1 MNGFIR
7 HDSLNWN
14 KLKKQK
20 VKASC
25 SEFIPYMSN
34 CAIPSRVAPQQSSSP
49 LYATVESKMKDIT
62 IFTKSSFPHLVG
74 LLGKTCQ
81 LKS

>member
-34 CAIPSRVAPQQSSSP
+34 YAIPSGVAPQQSSFPFQLNKANFNSINYIYK
-49 LYATVESKMKDIT
+49 LSKKATTYQTVFIINQT
-62 IFTKSSFPHLVG
+62 
-74 LLGKTCQ
+74 
-81 LKS
+81 

>member
-1 MNGFIR
+1 MKGFIR

-20 VKASC
+20 ANAFC

-34 CAIPSRVAPQQSSSP
+34 CAIPSGVAPQQSSSP
-49 LYATVESKMKDIT
+49 LYATVKSKMKVII
-62 IFTKSSFPHLVG
+62 IFTKSSFPHLIGV
-74 LLGKTCQ
+74 LGKTCQ